1 MPLWKFSDQ
10 ATKNLC
16 VTSICWNPKY
26 HDCFAVSCGSCRLFS
41 LLVNFKIRNN
51 NNFYHKDDFLNDTT
65 GVIILYSLKTPSFF
79 EWKILTSSGCI
90 SLDFHPTKPYLI
102 AAGFYDGTVNV
113 FDCRTR
119 SKKEPKF
126 SREQINDRHR
136 DPVWQVVDIQQK
148 VSSFQILK
156 IIQ

>member
-1 MPLWKFSDQ
+1 
-10 ATKNLC
+10 
-16 VTSICWNPKY
+16 
-26 HDCFAVSCGSCRLFS
+26 
-41 LLVNFKIRNN
+41 
-51 NNFYHKDDFLNDTT
+51 LNDTN

-79 EWKILTSSGCI
+79 EWKILTNSGCI

-126 SREQINDRHR
+126 GRDQINDRHR
-136 DPVWQVVDIQQK
+136 DPVWQVILRQK
-148 VSSFQILK
+148 QIYLK
-156 IIQ
+156 INY